1 MNTLT
6 LIKKQIDKA
15 AALHD
20 AQINITKYRGVD
32 CAVKQASKRKLTAPS
47 AIVVAPIPS
56 EVTME
61 ALQITGVITLGC
73 FAAMSLLYGEIM
85 FLRHS

>member
-1 MNTLT
+1 M
-6 LIKKQIDKA
+6 
-15 AALHD
+15 
-20 AQINITKYRGVD
+20 
-32 CAVKQASKRKLTAPS
+32 SMAPI
-47 AIVVAPIPS
+47 AIVVAPTPS

-73 FAAMSLLYGEIM
+73 FATMSLLYGEII

>member
-32 CAVKQASKRKLTAPS
+32 CAVKTSKRKLTAPS
-47 AIVVAPIPS
+47 AIVVAPTPS
-56 EVTME
+56 EATME

-73 FAAMSLLYGEIM
+73 FSAMSLLYGEII

>member
-1 MNTLT
+1 MPM
-6 LIKKQIDKA
+6 
-15 AALHD
+15 
-20 AQINITKYRGVD
+20 
-32 CAVKQASKRKLTAPS
+32 API
-47 AIVVAPIPS
+47 AIVVAPTPS

-73 FAAMSLLYGEIM
+73 FAAMSLLYGEII